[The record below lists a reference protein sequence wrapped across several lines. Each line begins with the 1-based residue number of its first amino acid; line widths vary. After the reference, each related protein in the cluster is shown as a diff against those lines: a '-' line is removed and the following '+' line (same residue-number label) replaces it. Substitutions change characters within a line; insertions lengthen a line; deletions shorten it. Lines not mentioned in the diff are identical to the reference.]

1 MFKSVFKKLEFKF
14 NRKDT
19 AKIKNMKKL
28 LLVITALISTIA
40 FGQNHFIGHTTIT
53 FQDPDRGNRSIETE
67 IYYPATTAGDNV
79 SAINEKFPVIVF
91 GHGFV
96 MAWSAYKN
104 LWEEF
109 VPKGYIM
116 VFPRTEGNILST
128 DHQKFGWDLQ
138 FLVTEMQNLGNNS
151 SSLLYNCIA
160 PETALMGHSMGG
172 GAAFLAADSLCVNG
186 NTNLK
191 TLIGLAPA
199 ESSTNGVSSI
209 ASATKITV
217 PSLILSGVQDGVTP
231 PNEHHIPMYNS
242 LASDCKSIINVT
254 GGAHCYFANSNTACD
269 FGEGTSSSG
278 ISITRTEQHEIT
290 FDYVNLWL
298 DYTLKGNC
306 FAFDIFNDSLVN
318 ATRVTYDQVCG
329 TPPAIE
335 VFNTVDICDGDSYTF
350 PDGTVGSSS
359 MVNTSNLT
367 TQKGCD
373 SIIETTLTVLLPIE
387 TYESKSICQGDN
399 YTFPDGTIGNSSGT
413 HISTLTASNGCDSIV
428 ETTLN
433 VSSSIEVFET
443 ESICQGDSYIF
454 PDGTTGNSEMV
465 HTSYLTASA
474 GCDSII
480 ETTLNIIAPYE
491 TYESKSICQGD
502 SYTFPDGTIGNSS
515 GTHINTLT
523 TSNGCDSIVE
533 TTLNVSSSIEVF
545 ETESICQGDSYIF
558 PDGTT
563 GNSEMV
569 HTSYLTASAGCDSI
583 IETTLNIIA
592 PYETYE
598 SKSICQGDSYTFPD
612 GTIGNSSG
620 THISTLTASNGC
632 DSIVETYLS
641 VTTIDTTVIN
651 NSNELTAV
659 QNNANYQWINCSDMS
674 NISNETNISY
684 TPSSSG
690 TYAVEITINGCSS
703 TSSCHKTELL
713 GINHESGNSLFKL
726 YPNPSNGIINIENN
740 KGKTV
745 LIYDSKLSLVYTSS
759 LKIGKQVLDTNLSS
773 GIYIWKAI
781 ESNGEIKSG
790 KLIIN

>member
-1 MFKSVFKKLEFKF
+1 MFKSIFKKLEFKF

-329 TPPAIE
+329 TPSAIE

-373 SIIETTLTVLLPIE
+373 SIIETTLTVLLPI
-387 TYESKSICQGDN
+387 
-399 YTFPDGTIGNSSGT
+399 
-413 HISTLTASNGCDSIV
+413 
-428 ETTLN
+428 
-433 VSSSIEVFET
+433 
-443 ESICQGDSYIF
+443 
-454 PDGTTGNSEMV
+454 
-465 HTSYLTASA
+465 
-474 GCDSII
+474 
-480 ETTLNIIAPYE
+480 
-491 TYESKSICQGD
+491 
-502 SYTFPDGTIGNSS
+502 
-515 GTHINTLT
+515 
-523 TSNGCDSIVE
+523 
-533 TTLNVSSSIEVF
+533 
-545 ETESICQGDSYIF
+545 
-558 PDGTT
+558 
-563 GNSEMV
+563 
-569 HTSYLTASAGCDSI
+569 
-583 IETTLNIIA
+583 
-592 PYETYE
+592 ETYE

-690 TYAVEITINGCSS
+690 TYAVEITINGRSS

>member
-318 ATRVTYDQVCG
+318 ATRITYDQVCG

-359 MVNTSNLT
+359 MVNTRTLT
-367 TQKGCD
+367 PQKGCD

-413 HISTLTASNGCDSIV
+413 HISTLTA
-428 ETTLN
+428 
-433 VSSSIEVFET
+433 
-443 ESICQGDSYIF
+443 
-454 PDGTTGNSEMV
+454 
-465 HTSYLTASA
+465 
-474 GCDSII
+474 
-480 ETTLNIIAPYE
+480 
-491 TYESKSICQGD
+491 
-502 SYTFPDGTIGNSS
+502 
-515 GTHINTLT
+515 
-523 TSNGCDSIVE
+523 SNGCDSIVE